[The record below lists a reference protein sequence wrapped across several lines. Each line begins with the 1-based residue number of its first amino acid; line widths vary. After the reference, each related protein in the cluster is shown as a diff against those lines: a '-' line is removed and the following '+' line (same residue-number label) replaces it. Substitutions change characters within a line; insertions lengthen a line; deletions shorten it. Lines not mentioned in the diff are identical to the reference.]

1 MIPDKL
7 NYFFSVLVIR
17 YKHYEILHVMVTNE
31 MHISE
36 IKILTSV
43 TFQR

>member
-1 MIPDKL
+1 MISDKS
-7 NYFFSVLVIR
+7 NYFFPVLVIR

-36 IKILTSV
+36 IKILMSIM
-43 TFQR
+43 FER

>member
-36 IKILTSV
+36 IKILMSIM
-43 TFQR
+43 FER